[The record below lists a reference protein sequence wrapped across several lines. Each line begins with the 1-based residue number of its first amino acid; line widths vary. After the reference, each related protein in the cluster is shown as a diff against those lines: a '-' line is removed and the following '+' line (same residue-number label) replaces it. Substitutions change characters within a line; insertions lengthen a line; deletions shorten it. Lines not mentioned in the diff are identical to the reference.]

1 MGNLIAPKTAKEE
14 INLPCNILNR
24 ALRHEIISKVPVT
37 HFPQV
42 KVDNVCKKIFSD
54 DEYHLLLE
62 ACPLWLRRIV
72 IMAYWTGMRQKE
84 IIQLEWNAVDLKE
97 GFVRLRAEQ
106 TKTNEARIVRLSPQ
120 VLQMLKEI
128 PRTLEWK
135 NVFLS
140 LSQKPIRRWGSYQK
154 KVWNES
160 LKRAG
165 IEDAVFHDLR
175 HDFVTKAM
183 RSGNPAYLVMKQVG
197 HKTDAMLRRYQLINE
212 RDLVEFKFASEPH
225 KLSESG

>member
-1 MGNLIAPKTAKEE
+1 M
-14 INLPCNILNR
+14 
-24 ALRHEIISKVPVT
+24 
-37 HFPQV
+37 
-42 KVDNVCKKIFSD
+42 
-54 DEYHLLLE
+54 
-62 ACPLWLRRIV
+62 WLRRIV

-128 PRTLEWK
+128 PRTLQWR

-154 KVWNES
+154 KVWNAS

-197 HKTDAMLRRYQLINE
+197 HKTDAMLRRYQLIDE

-225 KLSESG
+225 KLSESS